1 MIRLGI
7 FERLMLVAAKWKEDC
22 SMFVLFFLPA
32 KNKVAR
38 VSTLRRRAC

>member
-22 SMFVLFFLPA
+22 FMFVLFFLPRSLAFRLYVDVPA
-32 KNKVAR
+32 K
-38 VSTLRRRAC
+38 T